1 VPVPYKVPMG
11 YRAPMVLPH
20 QAAYGVPA
28 AVYRA
33 PAPAGPPV
41 SFSPAPRAV
50 AVTIRAPP
58 PSASAAPPA
67 PRQLAQGA
75 PTRAS
80 EPAPA
85 SSAPSAAALAKEVEK
100 KLFVSETALAPPAAA
115 AEAAVAAAQGAA
127 ASDAE
132 DASGVDLAPV
142 SKKGLAHPARPGIG
156 TVGKS
161 VRIRANHFLVDVA
174 DNNLF
179 HYDVSKPALL
189 LYLPWID
196 LLDRICSYTC
206 MPR

>member
-1 VPVPYKVPMG
+1 
-11 YRAPMVLPH
+11 
-20 QAAYGVPA
+20 
-28 AVYRA
+28 
-33 PAPAGPPV
+33 
-41 SFSPAPRAV
+41 
-50 AVTIRAPP
+50 
-58 PSASAAPPA
+58 
-67 PRQLAQGA
+67 
-75 PTRAS
+75 
-80 EPAPA
+80 
-85 SSAPSAAALAKEVEK
+85 
-100 KLFVSETALAPPAAA
+100 
-115 AEAAVAAAQGAA
+115 
-127 ASDAE
+127 
-132 DASGVDLAPV
+132 VDLAPV